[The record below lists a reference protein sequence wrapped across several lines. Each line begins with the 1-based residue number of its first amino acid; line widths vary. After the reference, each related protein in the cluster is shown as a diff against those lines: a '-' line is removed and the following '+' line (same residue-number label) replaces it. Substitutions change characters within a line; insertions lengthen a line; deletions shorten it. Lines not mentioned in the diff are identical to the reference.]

1 MRVNMNNHN
10 NNNNNVNRIYN
21 MNNNNNNNDN
31 PRAEDQNNAAE
42 EVGVAAA
49 VAKVRR
55 VFTPLYG
62 QLPINLERFLV
73 NAVRHI
79 FHIMDVDRDHGII
92 LENAV
97 LREQGIVDTARTTY
111 NLVERDLPNN
121 IVRPFQDLEFHER
134 LIYINLVIFLYNYVI
149 QMRHINE
156 HPPQMNPNN

>member
-1 MRVNMNNHN
+1 MRVNMNDHNH
-10 NNNNNVNRIYN
+10 NVNRIYN

-49 VAKVRR
+49 VARVRR

-62 QLPINLERFLV
+62 QLPVNLERFLTG
-73 NAVRHI
+73 AVRHI
-79 FHIMDVDRDHGII
+79 FHIMDADRDIGII

-97 LREQGIVDTARTTY
+97 LREQGIIDTARTTY
-111 NLVERDLPNN
+111 NLVERDMPNN
-121 IVRPFQDLEFHER
+121 IVRPFEDLEFHER

-149 QMRHINE
+149 QIHHQNE
-156 HPPQMNPNN
+156 HPGQLNRNN

>member
-1 MRVNMNNHN
+1 MRDNMNDHNH
-10 NNNNNVNRIYN
+10 NVNRIYN
-21 MNNNNNNNDN
+21 MNNNMNINNNNN

-42 EVGVAAA
+42 DVGVAAA
-49 VAKVRR
+49 VARVRR

-79 FHIMDVDRDHGII
+79 FHVMDADRDIGII

-97 LREQGIVDTARTTY
+97 LREQGIIDTARTTY
-111 NLVERDLPNN
+111 NLVERDIPNN
-121 IVRPFQDLEFHER
+121 IVRPFEGLEFHER

-149 QMRHINE
+149 QIRHQNE
-156 HPPQMNPNN
+156 HNIPLNRNN